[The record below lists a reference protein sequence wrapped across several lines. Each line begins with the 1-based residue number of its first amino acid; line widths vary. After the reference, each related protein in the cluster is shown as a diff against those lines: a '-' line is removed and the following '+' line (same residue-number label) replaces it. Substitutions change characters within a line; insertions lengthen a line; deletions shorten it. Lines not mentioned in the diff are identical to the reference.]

1 MKLIDSK
8 YTERGYKELGVK
20 LSDWNQ
26 ATLIWNKPFTLR
38 KDTMKALSELWRKT
52 LDVKL
57 KKQIKERIDYEEQIV
72 ACFQENY
79 GDRYIYVVRGYK
91 DECAWGYFS
100 RYETAYIQARKA
112 IGLMNIGIQ
121 WRWMLKC
128 HLTMILT
135 KSQGHWCE
143 LFMH

>member
-57 KKQIKERIDYEEQIV
+57 KKQIKVQR
-72 ACFQENY
+72 
-79 GDRYIYVVRGYK
+79 
-91 DECAWGYFS
+91 
-100 RYETAYIQARKA
+100 
-112 IGLMNIGIQ
+112 
-121 WRWMLKC
+121 
-128 HLTMILT
+128 
-135 KSQGHWCE
+135 
-143 LFMH
+143 